1 MKGIVLRSTGSW
13 YKIQSGDKVLD
24 GRLRG
29 KMRTLDLKTTN
40 PIAVGDHVAFTE
52 EEDGTVSIN
61 EVLKRKNYIIR
72 KSTRSHA
79 QAHVLAA
86 NLDQAALIVT
96 LREPRTSLGFIDR
109 FLVLTESFRIPA
121 ILVFN
126 KVDTYSPKQLELLEA
141 YEEVYKN
148 INYPCYRVSAVDPA
162 YKATIEELFINK
174 TTLLAGHS
182 GAGKST
188 MINLLNPD
196 LDIKTAGIS
205 NFSKKGKH
213 TTTYVEMHQLAK
225 DAFVIDSPGIKELG
239 LYDIQKPEISHYFV
253 EMRDYL
259 NKCKFN
265 NCTHDHEPGCAVA
278 AAAESEEISPSRYY
292 NYLSILNGEDFKD
305 R

>member
-13 YKIQSGDKVLD
+13 YKIQAGDKVVD

-40 PIAVGDHVAFTE
+40 PIAVGDHVEFEE
-52 EEDGTVSIN
+52 EEDGTVSIH
-61 EVLKRKNYIIR
+61 EVLQRKNYIIR
-72 KSTRSHA
+72 KSTRAHA
-79 QAHVLAA
+79 QAHILAA
-86 NLDQAALIVT
+86 NIDQAALVVT
-96 LREPRTSLGFIDR
+96 LKEPRTSLGFIDR

-121 ILVFN
+121 ILIFN
-126 KVDTYSPKQLELLEA
+126 KVDTYSPKQIELLEA
-141 YEEVYKN
+141 YEEVYKDL
-148 INYPCYRVSAVDPA
+148 NYPCYRVSAIDPT
-162 YKATIEELFINK
+162 YKATIEGLFQNK
-174 TTLLAGHS
+174 TTLIAGHS

-213 TTTYVEMHQLAK
+213 TTTFVEMHELAK
-225 DAFVIDSPGIKELG
+225 DTFVIDSPGIKELG
-239 LYDIQKPEISHYFV
+239 LYDIQKQEISHYFI
-253 EMRDYL
+253 EMRAYL

-278 AAAESEEISPSRYY
+278 EAVEKEEIHPSRYY